1 MYIREKI
8 GDKKFQAMEI
18 IVAGI
23 LLGAAALIG
32 LRKAEPKTERVPVKN
47 QKNKIKSANQISK

>member
-1 MYIREKI
+1 
-8 GDKKFQAMEI
+8 MEI